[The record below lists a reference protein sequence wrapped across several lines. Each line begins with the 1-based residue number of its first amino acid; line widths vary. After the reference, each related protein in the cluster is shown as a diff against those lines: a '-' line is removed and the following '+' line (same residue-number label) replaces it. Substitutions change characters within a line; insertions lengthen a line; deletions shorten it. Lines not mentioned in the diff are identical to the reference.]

1 MIPTREEAYELLKEA
16 ERCNPGAW
24 GNHSRVAAHCAENI
38 ARECSDLDSNK
49 AYILGLL
56 HDIGRKFGVS
66 HLRHVSDGYSYM
78 MSLGYDEVA
87 KICLTHSFNNQ
98 TTDEYIGSFDT
109 SEEELKMI
117 NDTLKAVVM
126 DEYDRLIQLCDAI
139 AGTEGVLDI
148 EERMTDVKSRYG
160 FYPQKKWD
168 SNLKLKRHFEEKI
181 GKSIYTVVEKDS
193 FKP

>member
-1 MIPTREEAYELLKEA
+1 ML
-16 ERCNPGAW
+16 
-24 GNHSRVAAHCAENI
+24 
-38 ARECSDLDSNK
+38 
-49 AYILGLL
+49 
-56 HDIGRKFGVS
+56 
-66 HLRHVSDGYSYM
+66 
-78 MSLGYDEVA
+78 
-87 KICLTHSFNNQ
+87 
-98 TTDEYIGSFDT
+98 
-109 SEEELKMI
+109 

-181 GKSIYTVVEKDS
+181 GKSIYTVVEKDT